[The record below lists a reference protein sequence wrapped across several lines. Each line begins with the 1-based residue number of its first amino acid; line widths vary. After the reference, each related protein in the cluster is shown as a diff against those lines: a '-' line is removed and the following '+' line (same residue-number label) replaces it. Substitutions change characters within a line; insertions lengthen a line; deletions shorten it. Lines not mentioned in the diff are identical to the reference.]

1 MAITKIWS
9 VKSRLDTTLNYISN
23 PSKTTI
29 QPDIDAREGV
39 IKYIKNEDKTEQC
52 KYVAAYGCS
61 IETPF
66 SDMIATQ
73 EQFCRRRRK
82 NEVVAYHIVQSFK
95 KFETTPEIAHKCG
108 KELVERLFQD
118 KYECVIATHL
128 DHDHLHNH
136 IVINSTSYLD
146 GSKYKNT
153 FKDYFVDIRGI
164 SDQICIENCLSVI
177 ENPQHRGM
185 HYGEWLAE
193 KNGKSIRQQVRE
205 EIDEFIKCSY
215 SMKEFWKILEDRGY
229 QVTRRGPQYKYTSFI
244 PSCGKKRIRLDKL
257 GKNYTEE
264 AIMER
269 ITANRNG
276 IRMAS
281 PTELPKDS
289 FDYGSTYKNA
299 NTVKLKGFVAL
310 YYHYLYFFGVIKKK
324 QVPQRVSFYMRDELI
339 KFDRYKKQFE
349 FMYKNEIETG
359 SQLSEHRKAKED
371 KINDLVEQRKML
383 YASKTEDNEQE
394 IKAKAQVIND
404 ELRELRK
411 DVRMCTTISRDSYKI
426 SQKYQKAQEL
436 KNQAEMEA
444 KANEHKRRGR

>member
-23 PSKTTI
+23 PSKTTM

-66 SDMIATQ
+66 SDMIETQ

-215 SMKEFWKILEDRGY
+215 SMKEFWKIS
-229 QVTRRGPQYKYTSFI
+229 V
-244 PSCGKKRIRLDKL
+244 C
-257 GKNYTEE
+257 
-264 AIMER
+264 
-269 ITANRNG
+269 
-276 IRMAS
+276 
-281 PTELPKDS
+281 
-289 FDYGSTYKNA
+289 
-299 NTVKLKGFVAL
+299 
-310 YYHYLYFFGVIKKK
+310 
-324 QVPQRVSFYMRDELI
+324 
-339 KFDRYKKQFE
+339 
-349 FMYKNEIETG
+349 
-359 SQLSEHRKAKED
+359 
-371 KINDLVEQRKML
+371 
-383 YASKTEDNEQE
+383 
-394 IKAKAQVIND
+394 
-404 ELRELRK
+404 
-411 DVRMCTTISRDSYKI
+411 C
-426 SQKYQKAQEL
+426 QKV
-436 KNQAEMEA
+436 
-444 KANEHKRRGR
+444 